1 MAKQRRLLD
10 HLAQLYPEISRERL
24 FARILCGDA
33 LVEGERLRDPK
44 TLVATEAEVLL
55 DSKRFVSRGGYKLQ
69 AALDAWKITVK
80 EKVWVDA
87 GASTGGFTD
96 ALLQAGAKFVHAV
109 DVGTNQL
116 DWSLR
121 QKPQVHVLESTNIM
135 DVQVLEP
142 RPWGATAD
150 LSFRSLK
157 GAAAHI
163 LSLTEGNLLVAL
175 IKPQFEWENPPP
187 EFAGIVPPE
196 AVERIVADLVTR
208 LSAEGISVR
217 HVIPSPVRGR
227 KGNQELLA
235 WLERKSMKAGTAE
248 GNSDG

>member
-10 HLAQLYPEISRERL
+10 HLAQLYPEIARERL
-24 FARILCGDA
+24 FAQILCGDA

-44 TLVATEAEVLL
+44 QTVPLDAEVLL
-55 DSKRFVSRGGYKLQ
+55 DAKRFVSRGGYKLQ
-69 AALDAWKITVK
+69 AALEAWKVPVADRI
-80 EKVWVDA
+80 WVDA

-96 ALLQAGAKFVHAV
+96 ALLQAGAKLVHAV

-121 QKPQVHVLESTNIM
+121 QNERVRVHEQTNIM
-135 DVQVLEP
+135 DVTRLEP

-157 GAAAHI
+157 GAAAH
-163 LSLTEGNLLVAL
+163 LLALTEGNFLVAL

-187 EFAGIVPPE
+187 DFAGIVPPE
-196 AVERIVADLVTR
+196 AIEMIVSTLVNR
-208 LSAEGISVR
+208 LAEEGVR
-217 HVIPSPVRGR
+217 VRQVLPSPVRGR

-235 WLERKSMKAGTAE
+235 WLEAESWSESLQGT
-248 GNSDG
+248 

>member
-10 HLAQLYPEISRERL
+10 HLAILYPEISRERL

-44 TLVATEAEVLL
+44 TLVWADAEVLL
-55 DSKRFVSRGGYKLQ
+55 DAKRFVSRGGYKLQ
-69 AALDAWKITVK
+69 AALDAWNLPVHKR
-80 EKVWVDA
+80 VWVDA

-96 ALLQAGAKFVHAV
+96 ALLQAGAQLVHAV

-121 QKPQVHVLESTNIM
+121 QNPQVRVLESTNIM
-135 DVQVLEP
+135 EVQLLEP

-187 EFAGIVPPE
+187 EFAGVVPPE
-196 AVERIVADLVTR
+196 EVDRIVTSLVNR
-208 LSAEGISVR
+208 LALEGISVR
-217 HVIPSPVRGR
+217 KVLPSPVRGR

-235 WLERKSMKAGTAE
+235 WLER
-248 GNSDG
+248 